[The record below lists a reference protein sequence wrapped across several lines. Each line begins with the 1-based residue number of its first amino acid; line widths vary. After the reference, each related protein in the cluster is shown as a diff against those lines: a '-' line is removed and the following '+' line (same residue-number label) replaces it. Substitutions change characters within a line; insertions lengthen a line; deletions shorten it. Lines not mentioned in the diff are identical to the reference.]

1 MLTPAFAEM
10 LDFARKPLNSI
21 CTDFIPILK
30 DSQNE
35 KWLLTKMEKWNIYF
49 IKREAHCW
57 AEVTKSSYP
66 IHMCKPN

>member
-1 MLTPAFAEM
+1 MYSLKCTSYALNYSKCEMLTPAFAEM

-35 KWLLTKMEKWNIYF
+35 K
-49 IKREAHCW
+49 
-57 AEVTKSSYP
+57 
-66 IHMCKPN
+66 